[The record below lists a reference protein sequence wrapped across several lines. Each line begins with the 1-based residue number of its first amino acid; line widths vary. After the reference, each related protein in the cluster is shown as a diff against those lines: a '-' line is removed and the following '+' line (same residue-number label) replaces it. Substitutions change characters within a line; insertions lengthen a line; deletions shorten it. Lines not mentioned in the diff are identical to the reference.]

1 MTDTI
6 ADAAR
11 ARRERHIGFL
21 QHLIRLQREGEGA
34 IQSHIAETCGAMGCE
49 VTRLR
54 YNPADV
60 EMRDEFAASESIAME
75 PRESVVATWQGSGGR
90 SLIFFSH
97 PDGEPIRGLERWS
110 QDPFAGTIANGR
122 IHGWGVADDLAGVA
136 AQTLALETLLAA
148 GLVPKGEVILASTPS
163 KRHARGVSAVMRAGH
178 LADAAIYMHPA
189 ESGVGM
195 REVKA
200 ICGGQLYLR
209 ITVAG
214 RLPPTNEPGH
224 TAFAHQALNPLD
236 PAMRLV
242 AALQQLDAERA
253 ARVHYAP
260 IERAVGR
267 ATNILVSHLSVGD
280 PARYSRIAP
289 EAVIGVAISFPP
301 GERMADV
308 QREVEAALAAV
319 PLESPPRLEWLSG
332 VTGAEVPDGH
342 PLFAAVSD
350 AVRSVCGAEPYVN
363 PLHTSSDI
371 RVPNVQQGIPCVGL
385 GPLCGDLSQ
394 NGRQDEWV
402 DVEDYLRS
410 IEVAARAI
418 ANWCGV
424 KPR

>member
-1 MTDTI
+1 MTDAI
-6 ADAAR
+6 AAAAR
-11 ARRERHIGFL
+11 ARRTHHIATL
-21 QHLIRLQREGEGA
+21 QALIRLQRAGEAA
-34 IQSHIAETCGAMGCE
+34 IQARIAAACEAMGCD
-49 VTRLR
+49 VVRLR
-54 YNPADV
+54 YTPAEV
-60 EMRDEFAASESIAME
+60 EMRDEFAAAEAIAME
-75 PRESVVATWQGSGGR
+75 PRESVVATLGGDGP
-90 SLIFFSH
+90 SLIFFGH
-97 PDGEPIRGLERWS
+97 PDGEPIRGIETWRH
-110 QDPFAGTIANGR
+110 DPFAGTIAEGR

-148 GLVPKGEVILASTPS
+148 GLQPKGRVILASTPS

-214 RLPPTNEPGH
+214 RMPPTNEPGH

-236 PAMRLV
+236 PAIAIV
-242 AALQQLDAERA
+242 AALHRLDAERGS
-253 ARVHYAP
+253 RVRYAP

-308 QREVEAALAAV
+308 QREVEATIAAV

-350 AVRSVCGAEPYVN
+350 AVRAVCGDEPFVN

-371 RVPNVQQGIPCVGL
+371 RVPNVQRGIPCVGL

-394 NGRQDEWV
+394 NGRHDEWV

-424 KPR
+424 TPR

>member
-1 MTDTI
+1 MTDAI
-6 ADAAR
+6 AAA
-11 ARRERHIGFL
+11 AATRREHHIAL
-21 QHLIRLQREGEGA
+21 LRQLIQLQREGEAA
-34 IQSHIAETCGAMGCE
+34 IQARIAETCVAMGCD

-54 YNPADV
+54 YTPADV
-60 EMRDEFAASESIAME
+60 AMRDEFAASESMAAE
-75 PRESVVATWQGSGGR
+75 PRESVVARWNGTGGR

-97 PDGEPIRGLERWS
+97 PDGEPIRGTEAWS
-110 QDPFAGTIANGR
+110 HDPFAGTISNGR

-148 GLVPKGEVILASTPS
+148 GLAPRGDVILASTPS
-163 KRHARGVSAVMRAGH
+163 KRHARGVSAVMNAGH

-209 ITVAG
+209 ITVPG

-242 AALQQLDAERA
+242 AALQKLDAERA
-253 ARVHYAP
+253 ARVRYAP

-280 PARYSRIAP
+280 AARYSRIAL

-301 GERMADV
+301 GERMADL

-319 PLESPPRLEWLSG
+319 PLEAAPRLEWLSG

-350 AVRSVCGAEPYVN
+350 AVRSVCGAEPFVN

-394 NGRQDEWV
+394 NGRHDEWV

-424 KPR
+424 TPR